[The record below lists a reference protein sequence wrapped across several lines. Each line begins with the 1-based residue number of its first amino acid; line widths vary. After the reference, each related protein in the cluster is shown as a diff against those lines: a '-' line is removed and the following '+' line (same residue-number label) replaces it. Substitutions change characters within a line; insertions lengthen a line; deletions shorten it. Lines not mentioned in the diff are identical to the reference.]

1 MTINWKMAAIV
12 AAGCFVLSF
21 VTGLFAQ
28 VHFLALFLRALLLGL
43 LGGGLAVAFRAL
55 VQRFLPELGEGL
67 GAAGVRAGPGTGANV
82 DIVVADEAGAD
93 DGTEELDGEGI
104 VADGGAAGP
113 ADGAVRERSRP
124 TAEKPRAERHEAVM
138 VESEDGG
145 DFAEELEELKA
156 SPILPEKSEESREA
170 YQPVKPPDVIEDVD
184 VLPDLESF
192 SDSFAAQDLSG
203 EGGGEGGPESMPA
216 SPSSGSGSGGS
227 RGNVMNDA
235 DTIAQAIRTA
245 LHRDKKG

>member
-1 MTINWKMAAIV
+1 VTINWKMAATV

-28 VHFLALFLRALLLGL
+28 VHFFALFLRALLLGL
-43 LGGGLAVAFRAL
+43 LGGALAIAFRAL

-67 GAAGVRAGPGTGANV
+67 GVSAGRAEAEADTGSTV
-82 DIVVADEAGAD
+82 DIVVSDEAGET
-93 DGTEELDGEGI
+93 GEPEELDGTEGS
-104 VADGGAAGP
+104 ADGSLQYQEGREDERQAGP
-113 ADGAVRERSRP
+113 RP
-124 TAEKPRAERHEAVM
+124 KAERTRSERPKAV
-138 VESEDGG
+138 VLESEESG

-156 SPILPEKSEESREA
+156 SPILPGKNEDSQEA

-192 SDSFAAQDLSG
+192 SDSFAVQDLSG
-203 EGGGEGGPESMPA
+203 EGEGTGGTESMP
-216 SPSSGSGSGGS
+216 SGSGSSGS
-227 RGNVMNDA
+227 RGNVMT
-235 DTIAQAIRTA
+235 DTDTMAQAIRTA